1 MIILP
6 LTLLVM
12 LVAAT
17 LRFGWAGL
25 VRLALHPPQGG
36 LSALLACG
44 AQALSVWTHQ
54 YLLVLLIVSA
64 IFLATFCWQ
73 NRNRAGFVVLAIGI
87 MLNVSV
93 MVANGGTM
101 PISSITLQRMQ
112 SIPTGS
118 SVDTGVALAQSK
130 DRVLDD
136 GRARLVWLSDWL
148 LLPGPFAR
156 LAAWSAGD
164 ALMLAGLARLLWYTM
179 KGELHDRTL

>member
-17 LRFGWAGL
+17 LRFGWTGL
-25 VRLALHPPQGG
+25 ARLALHPPQGG
-36 LSALLACG
+36 MSALLACS
-44 AQALSVWTHQ
+44 AQAISVWTQQ
-54 YLLVLLIVSA
+54 YRLVLLLVSA
-64 IFLATFCWQ
+64 IFLAIFCWQ

-87 MLNVSV
+87 VLNVSV
-93 MVANGGTM
+93 MVANDGMM

-112 SIPTGS
+112 SIPAGS
-118 SVDTGVALAQSK
+118 SLDTGLTLTRSK
-130 DRVLDD
+130 DRVLD
-136 GRARLVWLSDWL
+136 GNRARLVWLSDWL

-179 KGELHDRTL
+179 KGEFSDRTL